1 MKSNHDLTKTCTRC
15 LVSPAEPG
23 RTTCYACKL
32 ARAARAR
39 ETAGLPPLDQIPE
52 PTADEL
58 VAIEAGEAPL
68 GSMSL
73 ERLFDLVGL
82 AVGWSRFTPAQQS
95 LARAVCALPDAEM
108 LVVVGVAGRL
118 VDRTARVFD
127 DLRESGK

>member
-1 MKSNHDLTKTCTRC
+1 MKASHDLTKTCNVC

-39 ETAGLPPLDQIPE
+39 ATAGLPPLDQVPE

-58 VAIEAGEAPL
+58 AAIEGGDAPL
-68 GSMSL
+68 VPMTH
-73 ERLFDLVGL
+73 EHLFELVDLAL
-82 AVGWSRFTPAQQS
+82 GWSRLTSAQQA
-95 LARAVCALPDAEM
+95 LVRVVCALPADEM
-108 LVVVGVAGRL
+108 VVVAGVADRL
-118 VDRTARVFD
+118 VARTARVFD